1 MQTPSFRA
9 ADFQQRRLRLPQGRR
24 RKQGTV
30 YYFGFGITGRSADIE
45 MYQRCM
51 LTANYTI
58 SPAQ

>member
-30 YYFGFGITGRSADIE
+30 YYYGFGI
-45 MYQRCM
+45 M
-51 LTANYTI
+51 LAANYTI